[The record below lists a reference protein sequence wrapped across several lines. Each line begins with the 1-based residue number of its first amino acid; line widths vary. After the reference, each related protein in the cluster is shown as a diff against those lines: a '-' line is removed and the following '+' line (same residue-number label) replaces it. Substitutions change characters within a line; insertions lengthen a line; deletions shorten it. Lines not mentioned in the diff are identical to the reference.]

1 MKTRAIRAG
10 RRRPLRSSRRRRGGF
25 SLTEVMVAMGLLSIM
40 LMGLARVTFQMA
52 SASRNNDIVAKRT
65 AVLVQ
70 EANKFNAMSFDSLAT
85 VNTTDKTYT
94 FGDFKFTRRL
104 DITTVS
110 SKERL
115 IKIVIVP
122 YYATTKTD
130 SVYVTR
136 TKPPGSPLCTTC

>member
-1 MKTRAIRAG
+1 MKTRAIRG
-10 RRRPLRSSRRRRGGF
+10 NRRRRRGGF
-25 SLTEVMVAMGLLSIM
+25 SLTEVLVAMGLLSIM

-52 SASRNNDIVAKRT
+52 AASKGNDTVTKRN

-85 VNTTDKTYT
+85 VNVSDKTYT

-104 DITTVS
+104 QITTVS
-110 SKERL
+110 SKEKK

-122 YYATTKTD
+122 YYATTKKD